1 MQKGLGQYTSVL
13 DVACGQG
20 RHMRWLAEQGH
31 AVLGVDRSAEALQ
44 TASQWGD
51 TLQADL
57 EDGSPWPLPG
67 RQFGAVVVTNY
78 LWRSLFPALLA
89 SVQPGGVL
97 LYETFAHGNASVGR
111 PSSPDFLLQPGE
123 LLQVLHEAGQ
133 EWRVVAYE
141 DGFLS
146 DPERFVQRVAAVRE
160 EPLPLAGR
168 CRLRAGHGIP
178 ENPGPVCRHRRGRNR
193 WLLSALAL
201 AAPGA

>member
-1 MQKGLGQYTSVL
+1 
-13 DVACGQG
+13 
-20 RHMRWLAEQGH
+20 MRWLAEQGH

-78 LWRSLFPALLA
+78 LWRPLYPALLA

-123 LLQVLHEAGQ
+123 LLQVLREAGP

-160 EPLPLAGR
+160 EPQQEPVRYPLQADV
-168 CRLRAGHGIP
+168 A
-178 ENPGPVCRHRRGRNR
+178 
-193 WLLSALAL
+193 
-201 AAPGA
+201 

>member
-1 MQKGLGQYTSVL
+1 MPHATSQASPWIRRFTPLIPAGASVL

-133 EWRVVAYE
+133 EWRVVHMESNLRPALPDNMPLIQVT
-141 DGFLS
+141 DGLTRINGLF
-146 DPERFVQRVAAVRE
+146 R
-160 EPLPLAGR
+160 
-168 CRLRAGHGIP
+168 HGWLIAP
-178 ENPGPVCRHRRGRNR
+178 ALVEN
-193 WLLSALAL
+193 ALQASGL
-201 AAPGA
+201 AASR